1 MGGWG
6 HIGVA
11 QGPRPASHSRIET
24 LWLPPGRMGDPFGR
38 WSSSPSRSEYDDR
51 SPLRRSNSFVR
62 LTGKTIYNQRKDY
75 GQTLLKLQNDFQHHV
90 EHLLTMHLE
99 RELRSAEDCL
109 GRLKELEEQGRIWG
123 QDVILEVKDQE
134 LVLSDVE
141 SKEEL
146 EAFPL
151 GSVQGCSAGLGNAVL
166 AVRVQERSPPR
177 SSVLLFQCER
187 LGAET
192 LRSSLEKVLRQRK
205 EEQSDHHGHRYGGP
219 HSHPRH
225 RPAPTPYPH
234 PAPPPTL
241 SSPSPSPSRWPR
253 SSPDSPPSPA
263 PPYAAP
269 ERWAES
275 PEPDPYVF
283 PRRGASP
290 QRGLLA
296 SDYRESR
303 PGREAPHRA
312 SVSPGA
318 GLMLGTPVPPGAPD
332 APRMA
337 RPRAPAQAVSE
348 AERDVEILNHVL
360 GDLEL
365 FMGRLQAALS
375 SASTKKKPKKPGR
388 KGGGVPGGLLGALP
402 VPAPGSAPPA
412 LPPRDEY
419 TDFFQKVKYA
429 LNLLGRSHLYVTDP
443 DPLELLRL
451 IFSALSFALEHS
463 PSPGLAPAVRSPL
476 LLPEALQLLEE
487 SLGDEDYGVWK
498 SLGTAWNK
506 SRAEYP
512 ESAPV
517 PAYTPVFSDGWLPP
531 VMEQERRGGLQDTP
545 APASVS
551 PTPLRR
557 PSPSLPPA
565 QAPAPA
571 WRDNPS
577 RESPLPAQGLV
588 RALYDFQ
595 ARNSQ
600 ELSVRRGD
608 TLQVLDQQRKWW
620 LVQDERGDRGHVP
633 GNILEPV
640 PEPGRSAWQ
649 DSPPTL
655 QPSSS
660 PAEVTAWLMDKGFSR
675 ITRVGPFGAGGEP
688 GSPRP
693 ARSTVRTL
701 GVLRGH
707 ELLQMSPAELRG
719 VCPEEWRRVLFK
731 LSPIRTSLGIGPR
744 D

>member
-1 MGGWG
+1 
-6 HIGVA
+6 
-11 QGPRPASHSRIET
+11 
-24 LWLPPGRMGDPFGR
+24 MGDPFGR

-51 SPLRRSNSFVR
+51 TPLRHSNSFVR
-62 LTGKTIYNQRKDY
+62 LTGKSIYNQCKDY

-90 EHLLTMHLE
+90 EHLLTMPLE

-109 GRLKELEEQGRIWG
+109 GRLKDLEEQGRIWG

-151 GSVQGCSAGLGNAVL
+151 GSVQGCSAGLDNAVL

-177 SSVLLFQCER
+177 SSVLLFQCQR

-205 EEQSDHHGHRYGGP
+205 EEQSNHYGHRYGG
-219 HSHPRH
+219 
-225 RPAPTPYPH
+225 
-234 PAPPPTL
+234 L
-241 SSPSPSPSRWPR
+241 SFPSPSRWPR

-269 ERWAES
+269 ERWAEP
-275 PEPDPYVF
+275 PEPDSYEP
-283 PRRGASP
+283 P
-290 QRGLLA
+290 QRGLS
-296 SDYRESR
+296 SDYR
-303 PGREAPHRA
+303 APE
-312 SVSPGA
+312 
-318 GLMLGTPVPPGAPD
+318 PPQM
-332 APRMA
+332 PRS
-337 RPRAPAQAVSE
+337 RAPAQTVSE

-360 GDLEL
+360 GDLER
-365 FMGRLQAALS
+365 FMGRLKTALS
-375 SASTKKKPKKPGR
+375 SASTKKKLKK
-388 KGGGVPGGLLGALP
+388 
-402 VPAPGSAPPA
+402 PA
-412 LPPRDEY
+412 LPPKDAY

-429 LNLLGRSHLYVTDP
+429 LNLLGRSHRSVTDP
-443 DPLELLRL
+443 DPLELLHL
-451 IFSALSFALEHS
+451 IFSALSFVLGHC
-463 PSPGLAPAVRSPL
+463 PSPGLAPAVQSPL
-476 LLPEALQLLEE
+476 LLPEALEFLEE
-487 SLGDEDYGVWK
+487 GLGDDDYGVWK
-498 SLGTAWNK
+498 SLGLAWNK

-512 ESAPV
+512 DSALV
-517 PAYTPVFSDGWLPP
+517 PAYIPVFSDGWLPP
-531 VMEQERRGGLQDTP
+531 VMEQERRRGLQDTP
-545 APASVS
+545 PPASVS
-551 PTPLRR
+551 PAHLRH

-565 QAPAPA
+565 QAPATG

-577 RESPLPAQGLV
+577 QESPLPAQGLV

-600 ELSVRRGD
+600 ELSVRKGD

-633 GNILEPV
+633 GNILEPLL
-640 PEPGRSAWQ
+640 EPGHSA
-649 DSPPTL
+649 SPPTL

-675 ITRVGPFGAGGEP
+675 I
-688 GSPRP
+688 
-693 ARSTVRTL
+693 TVRTL